1 MAEDPHASEHD
12 LQRALQGQFWIFGGQ
27 FAGEAARRRLV
38 PGDELD
44 IPLIRGDGTLQ
55 IVEIK
60 RSMALRGPLVKR
72 HRGSWVPSAQIHD
85 AVGQA
90 LNYLVNLD
98 EHRLRIRDQFAL
110 ETRRARA
117 LVLIGHPAAQPGV
130 PEGTINEVL
139 RTINTHLGRI
149 EVLTYKELLDS
160 AERSLGA
167 HGMAHGI

>member
-1 MAEDPHASEHD
+1 VD
-12 LQRALQGQFWIFGGQ
+12 LRGQ
-27 FAGEAARRRLV
+27 FAGEGARRRLV
-38 PGDELD
+38 PDDEVD

-60 RSMALRGPLVKR
+60 RSMALRGPLVKP

-110 ETRRARA
+110 ETRRAHA

-139 RTINTHLGRI
+139 RTINAHLGRI
-149 EVLTYKELLDS
+149 EVLTYKELVDN
-160 AERSLGA
+160 AERTLGESWS
-167 HGMAHGI
+167 G